1 MTVSLL
7 SVIDSKFNTFSKGQK
22 KIAKFVT
29 ERYETAAFMTAAKL
43 GETVNVSESTVVR
56 FATELGYKGY
66 PEFQKELQDLIRS
79 KLTGVQ
85 RIDVFDARTRGENI
99 VENTMKY
106 DSQLLMNTMQAV
118 SKEHFDNSVKAIMNA
133 KKIYILGVRSAAF
146 LAGFLSYYFKLI
158 FDNVV
163 LIDVSSDSDIY
174 EDIFRIGKDDV
185 CIAIS
190 MPRYSALT
198 IRAVRFMKD
207 RNVNIIAITDNANAP
222 IAKLSD
228 YVLEAKS
235 GMASIVDSLVAPLS
249 LLNALIAAITLEK
262 GESLKQDYEALEAIW
277 DEYEVYDKIEENIS
291 DD

>member
-7 SVIDSKFNTFSKGQK
+7 SVIDSKFDTFSKGQK
-22 KIAKFVT
+22 KIAKFVA

-66 PEFQKELQDLIRS
+66 PEFQRDLQDLIRS

-85 RIDVFDARTRGENI
+85 RIDVFDAKTKGTDVIDSTIKN
-99 VENTMKY
+99 
-106 DSQLLMNTMQAV
+106 DSQLLASTMQAV
-118 SKEHFDNSVKAIMNA
+118 SREHFDASVKAIMKA
-133 KKIYILGVRSAAF
+133 KKIYILGVRSASF
-146 LAGFLSYYFKLI
+146 LAGFLNYYFKLI

-163 LIDVSSDSDIY
+163 LINNSSDSEIY
-174 EDIFRIGKDDV
+174 EQIFRIGKEDV

-190 MPRYSALT
+190 MPRYSKLT
-198 IRAVRFMKD
+198 IRSVKFMKD
-207 RNVNIIAITDNANAP
+207 RDVKVIAITDNANAP
-222 IAKLSD
+222 IARMSD

-235 GMASIVDSLVAPLS
+235 GIASIVDSLVAPLS

-262 GESLKQDYEALEAIW
+262 GDELRENYEALEEIW
-277 DEYEVYDKIEENIS
+277 DEHGVYDKFEETANN
-291 DD
+291 D

>member
-277 DEYEVYDKIEENIS
+277 DEYEVYDKIEETIS

>member
-7 SVIDSKFNTFSKGQK
+7 SVIDNKFDTFSKGQK
-22 KIAKFVT
+22 KIAKYIT
-29 ERYETAAFMTAAKL
+29 EHYEIAAYMTAAKL
-43 GETVNVSESTVVR
+43 GETVKVSESTVVR

-66 PEFQKELQDLIRS
+66 PEFQKDLQDLIRS

-99 VENTMKY
+99 VENTMKH
-106 DSQLLMNTMQAV
+106 DSQLLINTMQSV

-163 LIDVSSDSDIY
+163 LINVSSDSDIY
-174 EDIFRIGKDDV
+174 EEIFRIDKDDV

-190 MPRYSALT
+190 MPRYSKLT
-198 IRAVRFMKD
+198 IRAVRFMKE
-207 RNVNIIAITDNANAP
+207 RGVNVIAITDNVNAP
-222 IAKLSD
+222 IARMSD

-235 GMASIVDSLVAPLS
+235 GMVSIVDSLIAPLS

-262 GESLKQDYEALEAIW
+262 GEDLRRDYETLEAIW
-277 DEYEVYDKIEENIS
+277 DEHEVYDKIGETLY

>member
-7 SVIDSKFNTFSKGQK
+7 SVIDNKFDTFSKGQK
-22 KIAKFVT
+22 KIAKYVT
-29 ERYETAAFMTAAKL
+29 DHYEIAAFMTAAKL
-43 GETVNVSESTVVR
+43 GETVKVSESTVVR

-66 PEFQKELQDLIRS
+66 PEFQKDLQDLIRS

-85 RIDVFDARTRGENI
+85 RIDVFDARTKGENI

-106 DSQLLMNTMQAV
+106 DSQLLMNTMQSV
-118 SKEHFDNSVKAIMNA
+118 SKEHFDSSVKTIMNA

-163 LIDVSSDSDIY
+163 LINVSSDSDIY
-174 EDIFRIGKDDV
+174 EEIFRIDKDDV

-190 MPRYSALT
+190 MPRYSKLT

-207 RNVNIIAITDNANAP
+207 RGANVIAITDNINAP
-222 IAKLSD
+222 IARMSD
-228 YVLEAKS
+228 FVLEAKS

-262 GESLKQDYEALEAIW
+262 GEDLRRDYEALEAIW
-277 DEYEVYDKIEENIS
+277 DEHEVYDKIGETHKN
-291 DD
+291 D

>member
-7 SVIDSKFNTFSKGQK
+7 SVIDSKFDTFSKGQK
-22 KIAKFVT
+22 KIAKFVA
-29 ERYETAAFMTAAKL
+29 EHYETAAFMTAAKM
-43 GETVNVSESTVVR
+43 GETVKVSESTVVR

-66 PEFQKELQDLIRS
+66 PEFQKDLQDLIRS

-85 RIDVFDARTRGENI
+85 RIDVFDARTKGENI
-99 VENTMKY
+99 VENTMKN
-106 DSQLLMNTMQAV
+106 DSQLLINTMQAV
-118 SKEHFDNSVKAIMNA
+118 SKENFDASVKTIMNA

-163 LIDVSSDSDIY
+163 LINVSSDSELY
-174 EDIFRIGKDDV
+174 EEIFRINKDDV

-207 RNVNIIAITDNANAP
+207 RGVNVIAITDNINAP
-222 IAKLSD
+222 IARMSD

-262 GESLKQDYEALEAIW
+262 GAELRENYEALEQIW
-277 DEYEVYDKIEENIS
+277 DQYEVYDKFEETS
-291 DD
+291 DNV

>member
-7 SVIDSKFNTFSKGQK
+7 SVIDSKFETFSKGQK

-43 GETVNVSESTVVR
+43 GETVDVSESTVVR

-66 PEFQKELQDLIRS
+66 PEFQKDLQDLIRS

-207 RNVNIIAITDNANAP
+207 RNVKVIAITDNANAP

-249 LLNALIAAITLEK
+249 LLNSLIAAITLEK
-262 GESLKQDYEALEAIW
+262 GEALKSDYEALEAIW
-277 DEYEVYDKIEENIS
+277 DEYEVYDKIEENAN

>member
-7 SVIDSKFNTFSKGQK
+7 SIIDSKFDTFSKGQK
-22 KIAKFVT
+22 KIAKFVS

-66 PEFQKELQDLIRS
+66 PEFQRDLQDLIRS

-85 RIDVFDARTRGENI
+85 RIDVFDAKTKGENF
-99 VENTMKY
+99 VESTLKN
-106 DSQLLMNTMQAV
+106 DSQLLMNTMQSV
-118 SKEHFDNSVKAIMNA
+118 SKEHFDLSVKAIMSA
-133 KKIYILGVRSAAF
+133 KKIYILGVRSASF
-146 LAGFLSYYFKLI
+146 LAGFLNYYFKLI

-163 LIDVSSDSDIY
+163 LINNSSDSEIY
-174 EDIFRIGKDDV
+174 EQIFRINKDDV

-190 MPRYSALT
+190 MPRYSKLT
-198 IRAVRFMKD
+198 IRAVDFMKD
-207 RNVNIIAITDNANAP
+207 RGVKVIAITDNVNAP
-222 IAKLSD
+222 IARMSD

-249 LLNALIAAITLEK
+249 LLNALIAAITIEKGDELRENYAALEK
-262 GESLKQDYEALEAIW
+262 IW
-277 DEYEVYDKIEENIS
+277 DENGVYDKFEETVSN
-291 DD
+291 D

>member
-7 SVIDSKFNTFSKGQK
+7 SIIDSKFDKFSKGQK
-22 KIAKFVT
+22 KIARYVT
-29 ERYETAAFMTAAKL
+29 EHYETAAFMTAAKM
-43 GETVNVSESTVVR
+43 GETVDVSESTVVR

-66 PEFQKELQDLIRS
+66 PEFQKDLQDLIRS
-79 KLTGVQ
+79 KLTGIQ

-99 VENTMKY
+99 VENTMKN
-106 DSQLLMNTMQAV
+106 DSQLLLNTLQTV
-118 SKEHFDNSVKAIMNA
+118 SQENFDASVKAIMNA
-133 KKIYILGVRSAAF
+133 KKIYILGVRSASF

-163 LIDVSSDSDIY
+163 LIDVSSDSEIY
-174 EDIFRIGKDDV
+174 EEIFRINKGDV

-190 MPRYSALT
+190 MPRYSKLT

-207 RNVNIIAITDNANAP
+207 RGIEVIAITDNANAP
-222 IAKLSD
+222 IARMSD

-249 LLNALIAAITLEK
+249 LMNALIAAITLEK
-262 GESLKQDYEALEAIW
+262 GEELRENYEALEKIW
-277 DEYEVYDKIEENIS
+277 DQYEVYDKFEETSEN
-291 DD
+291 D

>member
-7 SVIDSKFNTFSKGQK
+7 SVIDNKFDTFSKGQK

-29 ERYETAAFMTAAKL
+29 EHYEIAAFMTAAKL

-66 PEFQKELQDLIRS
+66 PEFQKDLQDLIRS

-85 RIDVFDARTRGENI
+85 RIDVFDARTKGENI
-99 VENTMKY
+99 IENTMKH
-106 DSQLLMNTMQAV
+106 DSQLLMNTMQSV
-118 SKEHFDNSVKAIMNA
+118 SKEHFDNSVKSIMKA

-163 LIDVSSDSDIY
+163 LINVSSDSDIY
-174 EDIFRIGKDDV
+174 EEIFRIDKEDV

-190 MPRYSALT
+190 MPRYSKLT

-207 RNVNIIAITDNANAP
+207 RGATVIAITDNINAP
-222 IAKLSD
+222 IARMSD

-235 GMASIVDSLVAPLS
+235 GMVSIVDSLVAPLS
-249 LLNALIAAITLEK
+249 LLNTLIAAITLEK
-262 GESLKQDYEALEAIW
+262 GDELRRDYETLEAIW
-277 DEYEVYDKIEENIS
+277 DEHEVYDKIGETLI

>member
-7 SVIDSKFNTFSKGQK
+7 SVIDSKFDSFSKGQK

-66 PEFQKELQDLIRS
+66 PEFQKDLQDLIRS

-207 RNVNIIAITDNANAP
+207 RNVNVIAITDNANAP

-235 GMASIVDSLVAPLS
+235 GIASIVDSLVAPLS

-262 GESLKQDYEALEAIW
+262 GESLKRDYEALEAIW
-277 DEYEVYDKIEENIS
+277 DEYEVYDKIEETAN

>member
-7 SVIDSKFNTFSKGQK
+7 SVIDNKFDTFSKGQK
-22 KIAKFVT
+22 KIAKYIT
-29 ERYETAAFMTAAKL
+29 EHYEIAAYMTAAKL
-43 GETVNVSESTVVR
+43 GETVKVSESTVVR

-66 PEFQKELQDLIRS
+66 PEFQKDLQDLIRS

-99 VENTMKY
+99 VENTMKH
-106 DSQLLMNTMQAV
+106 DSQLLINTMQSV

-163 LIDVSSDSDIY
+163 LINVSSDSDIY
-174 EDIFRIGKDDV
+174 EEIFRIDKDDV

-190 MPRYSALT
+190 MPRYSKLT
-198 IRAVRFMKD
+198 IRAVRFMKE
-207 RNVNIIAITDNANAP
+207 RGVNVIAITDNVNAP
-222 IAKLSD
+222 IARMSD

-235 GMASIVDSLVAPLS
+235 GMVSIVDSLIAPLS

-262 GESLKQDYEALEAIW
+262 GEDLRRDYETLEAIW
-277 DEYEVYDKIEENIS
+277 DEHEVYDKIEETLY

>member
-7 SVIDSKFNTFSKGQK
+7 SVIDNKFDTFSKGQK
-22 KIAKFVT
+22 KIAKYIT
-29 ERYETAAFMTAAKL
+29 EHYEIAAFMTASRL
-43 GETVNVSESTVVR
+43 GETVKVSESTVVR

-66 PEFQKELQDLIRS
+66 PEFQKDLQDLIRS

-85 RIDVFDARTRGENI
+85 RIDVFDARTKGENI
-99 VENTMKY
+99 VENTMKH
-106 DSQLLMNTMQAV
+106 DSQLLMNTMQSV
-118 SKEHFDNSVKAIMNA
+118 SEDSFHNSVKTIMNA

-163 LIDVSSDSDIY
+163 LINVSSDSDIY
-174 EDIFRIGKDDV
+174 EEIFRISKDDV

-190 MPRYSALT
+190 MPRYSKLT

-207 RNVNIIAITDNANAP
+207 RGANVIAITDNVNAP
-222 IAKLSD
+222 IARMSD
-228 YVLEAKS
+228 HVLETKS
-235 GMASIVDSLVAPLS
+235 GMVSIVDSLVAPLS

-262 GESLKQDYEALEAIW
+262 GDELRRDYETLEAIW
-277 DEYEVYDKIEENIS
+277 DEHEVYDKIGETLN

>member
-7 SVIDSKFNTFSKGQK
+7 SVIDSKFDKFSKGQK
-22 KIAKFVT
+22 KIAAYVT
-29 ERYETAAFMTAAKL
+29 EHYEIAAFMTAAKL

-66 PEFQKELQDLIRS
+66 PDFQKDLQDLIRS

-85 RIDVFDARTRGENI
+85 RIDVFDARTKGENI

-106 DSQLLMNTMQAV
+106 DSQLLMNTMQSV
-118 SKEHFDNSVKAIMNA
+118 SKENFDNSVKAIMNA

-207 RNVNIIAITDNANAP
+207 RNVNVIAITDNSNAP
-222 IAKLSD
+222 IAKMSD
-228 YVLEAKS
+228 FVLEAKS

-262 GESLKQDYEALEAIW
+262 GEELRKDYETLEAIW
-277 DEYEVYDKIEENIS
+277 DEYEVYDKIEEITN

>member
-1 MTVSLL
+1 MIVSLL
-7 SVIDSKFNTFSKGQK
+7 SVIDNKFDTFSKGQK
-22 KIAKFVT
+22 KIAKYVT
-29 ERYETAAFMTAAKL
+29 DHYEIAAFMTAAKL
-43 GETVNVSESTVVR
+43 GETVKVSESTVVR

-66 PEFQKELQDLIRS
+66 PEFQKDLQDLIRS

-85 RIDVFDARTRGENI
+85 RIDVFDARTKGENI

-106 DSQLLMNTMQAV
+106 DSQLLMNTMQSV
-118 SKEHFDNSVKAIMNA
+118 SKEHFDSSVKTIMNA

-163 LIDVSSDSDIY
+163 LINVSSDSDIY
-174 EDIFRIGKDDV
+174 EEIFRIDKDDV

-190 MPRYSALT
+190 MPRYSKLT

-207 RNVNIIAITDNANAP
+207 RGANVIAITDNINAP
-222 IAKLSD
+222 IARMSD
-228 YVLEAKS
+228 FVLEAKS

-262 GESLKQDYEALEAIW
+262 GEDLRRDYEALEAIW
-277 DEYEVYDKIEENIS
+277 DEHEVYDKIGETHKN
-291 DD
+291 D